1 MPHRHQRYDVAPQM
15 SGRREAMEKND
26 RFADA
31 PSPRRVI
38 VEPNA
43 TDVDE
48 LTAHR
53 GSRLAWCNVAVTI
66 PNPS

>member
-1 MPHRHQRYDVAPQM
+1 M
-15 SGRREAMEKND
+15 SGRREAVEKND

-53 GSRLAWCNVAVTI
+53 GSRLAWCNVAVPI